1 MGTRWEGEEG
11 GMNLEIRFD
20 INTPARVKQIASW
33 KLPYSRGSSA
43 PCSVM
48 TDLGV
53 GNGGGRPKRCAH
65 HAACWVLACWARGQ
79 TSAPCGGSVES

>member
-20 INTPARVKQIASW
+20 INTPARVKQIASG

-53 GNGGGRPKRCAH
+53 GNGGGRPKRGNMYICTADSQQK
-65 HAACWVLACWARGQ
+65 L
-79 TSAPCGGSVES
+79 TTL